1 MRVDMSNNI
10 CNSCGAN
17 LIYKDGRWVCPACGL
32 TRAED
37 ISNEESTLLYN
48 ALQKLRMASFD
59 DAEDA
64 YRDIV
69 DKYPKN
75 SEARWGLVL
84 AKYGIKYED
93 DYDGK
98 RLPTCYATSIES
110 VLTDKDYLAAVD
122 LCADA
127 SRRAYYVE
135 QGKLIEKIRIEW
147 LEKASQEP
155 QYDVF
160 LCFKDS
166 DKANNMERT
175 DDSIEVSN
183 LYTKSRS
190 IY

>member
-1 MRVDMSNNI
+1 MSENT
-10 CNSCGAN
+10 CNVCGAN

-93 DYDGK
+93 DYDGRK
-98 RLPTCYATSIES
+98 LPTCYAATMES
-110 VLTDKDYLAAVD
+110 FLSDKEYLAA
-122 LCADA
+122 LSCA
-127 SRRAYYVE
+127 
-135 QGKLIEKIRIEW
+135 
-147 LEKASQEP
+147 P
-155 QYDVF
+155 
-160 LCFKDS
+160 DS
-166 DKANNMERT
+166 KVKVCVIPTNEELAIARET
-175 DDSIEVSN
+175 VA
-183 LYTKSRS
+183 LVK
-190 IY
+190 